1 MLAGHDEWQG
11 RVFKIDGSEPGYPNL
26 LESTGYDIDLTTGEG
41 RVVDMRGMHGYNCRH
56 GHMLFDKRMRNP
68 WRDAEGN
75 LLDGSGNKITD
86 AENLKRYEDSQKQR
100 SMERGIRKTKRQLIV
115 KQEELAWASGA
126 EREKLQQEYDKLAYR
141 LQDRT
146 GLTINIAKNMD
157 YSRSMIGMH

>member
-1 MLAGHDEWQG
+1 
-11 RVFKIDGSEPGYPNL
+11 
-26 LESTGYDIDLTTGEG
+26 
-41 RVVDMRGMHGYNCRH
+41 MHGYNCRH

-100 SMERGIRKTKRQLIV
+100 AMERGIRKTKRQLIV

-126 EREKLQQEYDKLAYR
+126 EREKLQREYDKAG
-141 LQDRT
+141 LQVAGT
-146 GLTINIAKNMD
+146 EQGLQSILRRAWIAAAV
-157 YSRSMIGMH
+157 